1 MSAEQSAVA
10 TLRRLQAIEELAG
23 TTEPGAANS
32 RRAPSFSGGRPGPVP
47 ATESRFATSDL
58 ADDSAVEQ
66 KRDAPR
72 HRIDTW
78 MVGGIALT
86 IVALASGIAAT
97 GVPISY
103 FLQPSGVLIVI
114 GGTLGATVVT
124 TPKRA
129 LQRAMRRVLGLWR
142 ERDGSREEL
151 VEELMSYIRIARS
164 KGDLALEPMIRDS
177 RNDFLRSCFTLAFDS
192 TKAELQTAIETK
204 IRLREREG
212 ETDARAL
219 ETAGGFAPTIGV
231 LGTVVGLIDVL
242 RRFSDLGAVAG
253 GVGMAFASTLYGIGL
268 ANLLLLPLAHRI
280 RAAVADAFEREELIL
295 EGAICIVDGVHPAL
309 AAERLN
315 AFLENRVKERPE

>member
-1 MSAEQSAVA
+1 MSAEQTAVA
-10 TLRRLQAIEELAG
+10 ELR
-23 TTEPGAANS
+23 
-32 RRAPSFSGGRPGPVP
+32 GPTS
-47 ATESRFATSDL
+47 AESRFASSDVS
-58 ADDSAVEQ
+58 DDFAVEH
-66 KRDAPR
+66 KRKIPR
-72 HRIDTW
+72 RRIDTW

-86 IVALASGIAAT
+86 FVAVAAGIATT

-129 LQRAMRRVLGLWR
+129 LLRSARRVLGLWR
-142 ERDGSREEL
+142 ERGSSREEL
-151 VEELMSYIRIARS
+151 VEEVMSYIRVARS
-164 KGDLALEPMIRDS
+164 KGVLALEPMIRENA
-177 RNDFLRSCFTLAFDS
+177 NDLLRTSFGLALDVQ
-192 TKAELQTAIETK
+192 KAELQAAIETK

-212 ETDARAL
+212 ESDARTL

-242 RRFSDLGAVAG
+242 RRFSDIGAVAS

-315 AFLENRVKERPE
+315 AFLENRTKENPE